1 MVEILH
7 TIAQAAN
14 LTIQPFTALDFG
26 YQLSELDDVG
36 TVIYEL
42 MENRTI
48 DLIASPLQ
56 WTEKRAARFDFSEEI
71 YEAQMRVILSK
82 RKEAYGQM
90 LSFFETYDQF
100 TWLSFLL
107 AWTLQFVF
115 CVCAQRC
122 EAHLTRRKASSV
134 AELAWRLLRLMLLQ
148 PEVVKLET
156 KAGKFSLFVFS
167 LVHGSVLLGV
177 FSSFVLANI
186 IHSSRVQRD
195 GTMREFLADFRQRDL
210 FVAATNPQKWIFE
223 LMNTSADF
231 PWAELRQAGAL
242 SGMHVRPRI
251 EDVVQLM
258 ADGRGVSFS
267 QEDDRSFVEAM
278 KNCRLTSFFDAMP
291 RVKAFLMFRR
301 GHPLLPAVNAAIRR
315 KRHVFQR
322 IVAKYGEAARS
333 RVHCA
338 AEVGY
343 RALKLPPF
351 LGVLF
356 VSAIVMGVAAVVLLV
371 EVVVKRRVRKW
382 PRIKYP

>member
-1 MVEILH
+1 
-7 TIAQAAN
+7 
-14 LTIQPFTALDFG
+14 
-26 YQLSELDDVG
+26 
-36 TVIYEL
+36 
-42 MENRTI
+42 
-48 DLIASPLQ
+48 
-56 WTEKRAARFDFSEEI
+56 
-71 YEAQMRVILSK
+71 MRVILAK
-82 RKEAYGQM
+82 RSEAYGQM
-90 LSFFETYDQF
+90 MSFFETYDQF

-107 AWTLQFVF
+107 AWTLQFAF

-122 EAHLTRRKASSV
+122 EAHLTRRRASS
-134 AELAWRLLRLMLLQ
+134 AAD
-148 PEVVKLET
+148 
-156 KAGKFSLFVFS
+156 
-167 LVHGSVLLGV
+167 
-177 FSSFVLANI
+177 
-186 IHSSRVQRD
+186 RD
-195 GTMREFLADFRQRDL
+195 GTMRDFLADFRQRDL
-210 FVAATNPQKWIFE
+210 FLAATNPQKWVFE

-242 SGMHVRPRI
+242 SEMHVRPRI

-278 KNCRLTSFFDAMP
+278 KNCRLTSLFDAMP

-315 KRHVFQR
+315 NRHVFRR

-351 LGVLF
+351 LGVLL
-356 VSAIVMGVAAVVLLV
+356 VSLIIMAVAVVVLLLKL
-371 EVVVKRRVRKW
+371 VVKQRVWRRIWKR